1 LDGHVI
7 CWWKPAPDALGALM
21 SVRDPGSSQP
31 ARRVL
36 DDGSEEPVAGAPNGL
51 VLYGRTRVDRPSF
64 AVAAQRT
71 PEYAYL
77 LQGTAEG
84 RGVTT
89 GR

>member
-1 LDGHVI
+1 VI
-7 CWWKPAPDALGALM
+7 CWWKAAPDDPGALI
-21 SVRDPGSSQP
+21 SVRDPESSRP

-51 VLYGRTRVDRPSF
+51 VLYGRARFDRPSF
-64 AVAAQRT
+64 DVAAQRT

-77 LQGTAEG
+77 FQGIAEG